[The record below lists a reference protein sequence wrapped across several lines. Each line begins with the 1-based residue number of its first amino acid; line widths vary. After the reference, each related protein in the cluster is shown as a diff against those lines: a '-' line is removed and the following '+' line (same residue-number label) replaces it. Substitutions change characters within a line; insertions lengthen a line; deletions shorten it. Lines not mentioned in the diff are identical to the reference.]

1 MAQHVAFW
9 LEIGV
14 CESVLIEWSVSER
27 ERVIAPKEASVAR
40 KVVLVVEVLV
50 AFSGGLIPLL
60 GMTTLPNRAA
70 VPRGEER
77 TSLVEGQDPGVGSTE
92 MKPVRFLFT
101 TGFPLTVVI
110 SADASALK
118 NA

>member
-1 MAQHVAFW
+1 MLG
-9 LEIGV
+9 LE
-14 CESVLIEWSVSER
+14 
-27 ERVIAPKEASVAR
+27 
-40 KVVLVVEVLV
+40 VLVV
-50 AFSGGLIPLL
+50 FSDGGFPPL
-60 GMTTLPNRAA
+60 GITALPKRAA

-77 TSLVEGQDPGVGSTE
+77 ISLDWGQEPWIGSTE
-92 MKPVRFLFT
+92 MKPVIFLFT